1 MALSWRKKV
10 SPISNLRP
18 LSVWNSD
25 SQLELKV
32 GFELESEYWVTMV
45 YFEFWF
51 WCFGMGL
58 QRNEK
63 GDRVLGVRVIMAG
76 ICLVGLWLILAG
88 FNTALCG
95 TRVAS
100 LF

>member
-76 ICLVGLWLILAG
+76 ICWVGLWLILAG
-88 FNTALCG
+88 FNKWVYPWHF
-95 TRVAS
+95 VAHV
-100 LF
+100 